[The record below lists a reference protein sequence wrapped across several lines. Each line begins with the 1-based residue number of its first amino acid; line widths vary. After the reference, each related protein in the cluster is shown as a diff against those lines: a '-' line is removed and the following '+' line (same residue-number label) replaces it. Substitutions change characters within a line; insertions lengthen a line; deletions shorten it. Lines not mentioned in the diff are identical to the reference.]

1 MWSSV
6 SLGNASVNGKCLHDV
21 DAYWSKHG
29 DLLSD
34 DKTGV

>member
-6 SLGNASVNGKCLHDV
+6 SLSNASVNGKCLLDV
-21 DAYWSKHG
+21 DAYWSKRG

-34 DKTGV
+34 TKTGV